1 MMPTRRNRLFSPRT
15 AALAALLAGT
25 ALAVTAG
32 AAEVVILKDGFLI
45 QGNVRKEHASV
56 VDPATGQVL
65 TVAKDGGLD
74 MVDEGPKVVVF
85 SSHARQLGE
94 IGTDVKLRPDFKA
107 YTTPDG
113 PRRRND
119 PFPPGA
125 TVRSATEFN
134 AKWVRTITV
143 NVPLGIDKIQQ
154 QITYLDPY
162 FCYIWSSTHRWR
174 LGYRTNEMD
183 PANVRKLL
191 STHPDLVEEPGKPDA
206 AKRVAVARFM
216 LDAGWLQLAR
226 EDLDRIKKDFPTGV
240 PDTAKEAHDKL
251 AKDIDTATAALV
263 VKEGELALGAGRY
276 DYAGRVL
283 AAFPE
288 KAADA
293 AQTKQVTEFM
303 ARWKAAREGYEAGRR
318 LLRAAID
325 EVTGNAKAHP
335 LLAAGGGPAF
345 AVWPAKKLPTPQ
357 ATLADAAEE
366 VYREL
371 HPDSAQ
377 RLEVFVNLAT
387 QAERE
392 RKQGRDPS
400 RRADELLAAAVSGWV
415 KGKGGATAEVAPA
428 LRLWAAR
435 QTVLRYQRAD
445 DLNTRNEVLADYRK
459 GEVVP
464 LDELQL
470 IVSLLPPAEPED
482 LLFRAGTPVE
492 ARKGIPDGLYKRK
505 TPPTGEEP
513 AGLPYLV
520 KLPPEYHHGRAY
532 PVLIVLTD
540 PGVDP
545 EQVLGS
551 LAHEA
556 DRHGYILLAPEWA
569 NMFAKKGWQW
579 RGQDHEYVTAVL
591 RDAVR
596 HFCVDN
602 DRVFLF
608 GAGDGGSMAM
618 DIGASHP
625 DLFAGVLAMGPTP
638 RWQNMFINYWQ
649 NAQKL
654 PFYAV
659 TGELSGESAS
669 NLKLIYQKW
678 TRYGFPGVWVIY
690 KGRGIE
696 WYSAETPVMF
706 DWMSRKKRVPGTAI
720 LQLGNN
726 QPRYPFV
733 TMRPTDNRFY
743 WLGVDKIYDGRTIDT
758 MRGSIITPATI
769 SGDIGGNNVINIK
782 TFGVERFSVWL
793 SHEMIDW
800 AQPVTVNVN
809 ASVVPGWRGK
819 KIAPDLN
826 VLLEDYRERGDR
838 RMLFLQ
844 RLEFNGPR

>member
-1 MMPTRRNRLFSPRT
+1 MIPTRRNRLFSPRT
-15 AALAALLAGT
+15 AALAGLLAGT
-25 ALAVTAG
+25 ALAMTAG

-56 VDPATGQVL
+56 VDPATGKVL
-65 TVAKDGGLD
+65 VVAKDTGLD

-113 PRRRND
+113 PRRGND

-125 TVRSATEFN
+125 TLRSATEFN
-134 AKWVRTITV
+134 AKWVRTLTV
-143 NVPLGIDKIQQ
+143 NVPLGIDRIEQ

-162 FCYIWSSTHRWR
+162 YCYIWSSSHRWR
-174 LGYRTNEMD
+174 LGYRTTEMD
-183 PANVRKLL
+183 PAKIRKLL
-191 STHPDLVEEPGKPDA
+191 STHPDLVEESGKPDA

-226 EDLDRIKKDFPTGV
+226 EDLNRLKKDFPDGV
-240 PDTAKEAHDKL
+240 PNAAKEAHDKL
-251 AKDIDTATAALV
+251 VKDTDTATAALV

-283 AAFPE
+283 SAFPE
-288 KAADA
+288 KLADA
-293 AQTKQVTEFM
+293 TQTKQVTEFM
-303 ARWKAAREGYEAGRR
+303 ARWKAAREQYANGRR
-318 LLRAAID
+318 LLRAVID
-325 EVTGNAKAHP
+325 EVTGNAKANP

-345 AVWPAKKLPTPQ
+345 AVWPARKLASPE
-357 ATLADAAEE
+357 ATLASAAEE

-377 RLEVFVNLAT
+377 RIEVFVNLAA
-387 QAERE
+387 QVEKDR
-392 RKQGRDPS
+392 RQGRDPS
-400 RRADELLAAAVSGWV
+400 KRADELLAAAVSGWV
-415 KGKGGATAEVAPA
+415 KGKSGATAEVEPA
-428 LRLWAAR
+428 LKLWAAR
-435 QTVLRYQRAD
+435 ETVLRFQRSD
-445 DLNTRNEVLADYRK
+445 DLNTRNEILKAYKKSQGV
-459 GEVVP
+459 G
-464 LDELQL
+464 LDELQH

-492 ARKGIPDGLYKRK
+492 AKKGIPEGVYKRK
-505 TPPTGEEP
+505 TPPTGYEP
-513 AGLPYLV
+513 GGLPYLV

-540 PGVDP
+540 PGIDP
-545 EQVLGS
+545 EHVIGS
-551 LAHEA
+551 LVHES
-556 DRHGYILLAPEWA
+556 DRHGYILLAPEWT
-569 NMFAKKGWQW
+569 NQFGKGWQW
-579 RGQDHEYVTAVL
+579 RGQDHECVTAVL

-596 HFCVDN
+596 HFCIDN

-608 GAGDGGSMAM
+608 GHADGGSMAM

-625 DLFAGVLAMGPTP
+625 DLFAGVLAMSPTP
-638 RWQNMFINYWQ
+638 KWQNMFINYWQ

-654 PFYAV
+654 PFYVV
-659 TGELSGESAS
+659 TGELAGESAS
-669 NLKLIYQKW
+669 NTKLIYQKW

-696 WYSAETPVMF
+696 WYAAEPPVMF
-706 DWMSRKKRVPGTAI
+706 DWMSRKKRVPGVAI
-720 LQLGNN
+720 LQLGD
-726 QPRYPFV
+726 QTRYPFV

-743 WLGVDKIYDGRTIDT
+743 WLGVDKIYDGRTIDN
-758 MRGSIITPATI
+758 MKGSIISPATI
-769 SGDIGGNNVINIK
+769 IGDIGGNNVINVK
-782 TFGVERFSVWL
+782 CFGIQRFSIWL

-800 AQPVTVNVN
+800 TKPVTVNVN
-809 ASVVPGWRGK
+809 GSVAPGWRGK
-819 KIAPDLN
+819 NITPDIN

-844 RLEFNGPR
+844 RLEFNGPP